1 MTKDRYPIQKAI
13 GSILEDGENNLLF
26 LACGLLNDLWQSI
39 KILNEETL
47 KYDRK
52 LYALT
57 NQMKDPKSMMNI
69 ADIGE
74 IPQQRWWQ
82 ALMMLS
88 TLTPVAHL

>member
-1 MTKDRYPIQKAI
+1 MTKDSYPIQKAI

-26 LACGLLNDLWQSI
+26 LACELLNDLWQSI
-39 KILNEETL
+39 KILNKETL

-52 LYALT
+52 LYALA
-57 NQMKDPKSMMNI
+57 NQMKDPKRMMNI